1 MSVRDF
7 CECVALGSVEGV
19 DGGRNVEEGRDVEN
33 GKGVDEGRN
42 VRDAKNKP
50 ERSLQNSS

>member
-1 MSVRDF
+1 MRDF
-7 CECVALGSVEGV
+7 CECVALGSVGGV
-19 DGGRNVEEGRDVEN
+19 DGERNVEEGRDVEN

-42 VRDAKNKP
+42 VRDAKNEP